1 MLFRKR
7 KKKKLWGVYAVR
19 NLLRFFQQLKKST
32 NHLKIKMMKKTEMTK
47 IGFTE
52 NQAEI
57 IETVS
62 LKCELS
68 LKAAINDNG
77 FPCII
82 STTSN
87 DYVYINS
94 QTSKLLENVGL
105 DIAVHINYHSYDLNV
120 LFYIN

>member
-7 KKKKLWGVYAVR
+7 KKKNCGGVYAVR

>member
-1 MLFRKR
+1 
-7 KKKKLWGVYAVR
+7 
-19 NLLRFFQQLKKST
+19 
-32 NHLKIKMMKKTEMTK
+32 MMKKTEMTK

-120 LFYIN
+120 LFYIT

>member
-1 MLFRKR
+1 M
-7 KKKKLWGVYAVR
+7 WGVYAVR

-52 NQAEI
+52 NQAEVI
-57 IETVS
+57 
-62 LKCELS
+62 
-68 LKAAINDNG
+68 DNG